1 MPDVATEY
9 DLVVIGAGINGA
21 GIARDAAL
29 RGLSVLLLEKNDIGS
44 GTSSWSSR
52 LIHGG
57 LRYLEYGELPLV
69 FESLR
74 ERRLLR
80 KVAPHLVK
88 RLRLKIP
95 VYENSRRGLLL
106 IRLGLITYD
115 LLSIGKSIPR
125 HRMLSRKEFL
135 EQDPGVLNEGLIGG
149 ASYFDAQVT
158 YAERLVLENAIG
170 AREAGADIRTYSPVI
185 GITVRKGEVCSVQFI
200 DRESTSEVEVRA
212 RMVVNA
218 AGPWVDQVLGTVNR
232 SMPTLMGGTKGSHII
247 VSPFAGA
254 PHDAFYVEAA
264 ADGRPFFIIPWNGQY
279 LIGTTDIRYDGDPG
293 DASAS
298 EEETRYLI
306 TETNRVFPRAQ
317 LTLNS
322 VNYTYAG
329 VRPLPQRSTGPE
341 SAITRRHMI
350 KKHGRQARGLVSVV
364 GGKLTTYRNLAEQVV
379 DFVVRAAKVESEKCV
394 TRNRAL
400 PGGHSL
406 EVARRRLNELPALSA
421 AGRERLISI
430 YGGRAAKLVDLA
442 QARANQQ
449 AVLGNDRSVLAAEVA
464 FAVHEE
470 MAITLI
476 DVMHRRLMIA
486 LGADQGEPLAKAIA
500 ELAASELRWDS
511 AETRRQLSL
520 LQSYNQRLK
529 PMFLTAGS

>member
-1 MPDVATEY
+1 MADVAAEY

-29 RGLSVLLLEKNDIGS
+29 RGLSVLLLEKSDIGS

-57 LRYLEYGELPLV
+57 LRYLEHGELPLV

-95 VYENSRRGLLL
+95 VYRDSRRGLLL
-106 IRLGLITYD
+106 IRLGLIAYD

-135 EQDPGVLNEGLIGG
+135 EQEPGVLNEGLVGG
-149 ASYFDAQVT
+149 GSYFDAQIT

-185 GITVRKGEVCSVQFI
+185 GITVRKGEVCSVQFM
-200 DRESTSEVEVRA
+200 DRASKSEVEVRA

-232 SMPTLMGGTKGSHII
+232 SMPELMGGTQGSHII
-247 VSPFAGA
+247 VSAFAGA

-298 EEETRYLI
+298 EDEVRYLI
-306 TETNRVFPRAQ
+306 TETNRVFPRAG
-317 LTLNS
+317 LTLDS
-322 VNYTYAG
+322 INYAYAG
-329 VRPLPQRSTGPE
+329 VRPLPKRSAGPE
-341 SAITRRHMI
+341 SAITRRHII

-379 DFVVRAAKVESEKCV
+379 DFVVRAEKADSEKCI

-406 EVARRRLNELPALSA
+406 DVARRRLNELPSLSVV
-421 AGRERLISI
+421 GRERLISI
-430 YGGRAAKLVDLA
+430 YGGRASKIVALA
-442 QARANQQ
+442 QSRADLQ

-470 MAITLI
+470 MAMTLI
-476 DVMHRRLMIA
+476 DVVHRRLMIG

-500 ELAASELRWDS
+500 DLAAAELHWDG
-511 AETRRQLSL
+511 AETRRQLGL
-520 LQSYNQRLK
+520 LKSYNQRLK
-529 PMFLTAGS
+529 PAFLKAGS

>member
-1 MPDVATEY
+1 MAAVAAEY

-95 VYENSRRGLLL
+95 VYKESRRGLLL
-106 IRLGLITYD
+106 IRLGLIAYD

-125 HRMLSRKEFL
+125 HRMLSRKQFL
-135 EQDPGVLNEGLIGG
+135 EQEPGVLKEGLLGG

-170 AREAGADIRTYSPVI
+170 AREAGADVRTHSPVI
-185 GITVRKGEVCSVQFI
+185 GITVRKGEVCNVQFM
-200 DRESTSEVEVRA
+200 DRASKSEIEVRA

-218 AGPWVDQVLGTVNR
+218 AGPWVDQVLGSVNR
-232 SMPTLMGGTKGSHII
+232 AMPTLMGGTKGSHII

-279 LIGTTDIRYDGDPG
+279 LIGTTDLRYEGDPG

-298 EEETRYLI
+298 EDEARYLI
-306 TETNRVFPRAQ
+306 AETNRVFPRAG
-317 LTLNS
+317 LTLGS
-322 VNYTYAG
+322 INYTYAG
-329 VRPLPQRSTGPE
+329 VRPLPKRPTGPE
-341 SAITRRHMI
+341 SAITRRHII
-350 KKHGRQARGLVSVV
+350 KKHGRHARGLVSVV

-379 DFVVRAAKVESEKCV
+379 DFVVRVEKADSEKCI
-394 TRNRAL
+394 TRTRAL
-400 PGGHSL
+400 PGGHSI
-406 EVARRRLNELPALSA
+406 EEARRRLNELPELSA
-421 AGRERLISI
+421 PGRDRVISI
-430 YGGRAAKLVDLA
+430 YGGRASKLVDLSKS
-442 QARANQQ
+442 RVGLP
-449 AVLGNDRSVLAAEVA
+449 AVLGSDRSVLAAEVP
-464 FAVHEE
+464 FAVREE
-470 MAITLI
+470 MAITLVDI
-476 DVMHRRLMIA
+476 VHRRLMIG
-486 LGADQGEPLAKAIA
+486 LGVDQGEPLAKAIA
-500 ELAASELRWDS
+500 ELAAVELRWDS

-520 LQSYNQRLK
+520 LTSYNQRLK
-529 PMFLTAGS
+529 PAFLKAQS